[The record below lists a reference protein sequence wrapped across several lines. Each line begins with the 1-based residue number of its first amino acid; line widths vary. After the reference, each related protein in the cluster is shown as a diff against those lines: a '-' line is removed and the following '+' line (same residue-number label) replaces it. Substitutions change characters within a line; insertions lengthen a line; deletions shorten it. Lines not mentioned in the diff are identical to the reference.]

1 MHVVRPAHTSGTGVV
16 SLADAKEFLRVDSSD
31 EDTTI
36 TALLNAAVAWVEDYT
51 NRRFTPTVDLAT
63 SAIFYLERWRNAALA
78 YGPVTGITHV
88 KYNDTAGVLQTLDS
102 SKYYIGAATDGS
114 MMIYFHDTPDLETYN
129 AHPVRVTT
137 AVGVA
142 ASANVVHAVKMLV
155 AHWYENRRAVVT
167 GTITATIP
175 IAVESLLSVE
185 RIIDH
190 RQ

>member
-1 MHVVRPAHTSGTGVV
+1 MHVVRPPHTTGVAVV
-16 SLADAKEFLRVDSSD
+16 SFADVKEFLRVDSSD

-36 TALLNAAVAWVEDYT
+36 TALLDAAVAWVEDYC
-51 NRRFTPTVDLAT
+51 NRSFLVGNTAV
-63 SAIFYLERWRNAALA
+63 FHLERWRNAALA
-78 YGPVTGITHV
+78 YGPVTAITHV
-88 KYNDTAGVLQTLDS
+88 KYNDTAGVQQNLHA
-102 SKYYIGAATDGS
+102 SKYYTTKATDGS

-129 AHPVRVTT
+129 AHPIEIKA

-142 ASANVVHAVKMLV
+142 ETANVKHAVKMLV

>member
-1 MHVVRPAHTSGTGVV
+1 MHVVRPAHTTGTSVV
-16 SLADAKEFLRVDSSD
+16 PLSEAKEFLRVDSSD

-36 TALLNAAVAWVEDYT
+36 TALLDAAVAWVEDYC
-51 NRRFTPTVDLAT
+51 NRSF
-63 SAIFYLERWRNAALA
+63 SARSAVFHVERWRNAALA
-78 YGPVTGITHV
+78 YGPVTAITHV
-88 KYNDTAGVLQTLDS
+88 KYDDTSGAEQTLSTD
-102 SKYYIGAATDGS
+102 KYYIGAATDGS

-129 AHPVRVTT
+129 AHPVRVTA
-137 AVGVA
+137 AVGVEE
-142 ASANVVHAVKMLV
+142 SANVKHAVKMLV

>member
-16 SLADAKEFLRVDSSD
+16 TLADAKEFLRVDSSD

-36 TALLNAAVAWVEDYT
+36 TALLDAAVAWVEDYC
-51 NRRFTPTVDLAT
+51 NRSFTAGN
-63 SAIFYLERWRNAALA
+63 SAVFHVERWRNAALA
-78 YGPVTGITHV
+78 YGPVTAITHV
-88 KYNDTAGVLQTLDS
+88 KYDDTSGAEQTLDT

-129 AHPVRVTT
+129 AHPVRVTA
-137 AVGVA
+137 AVGVEE
-142 ASANVVHAVKMLV
+142 SANVKHAVKMLV

-167 GTITATIP
+167 GTTP
-175 IAVESLLSVE
+175 VQVPMAVESLLNVE

>member
-1 MHVVRPAHTSGTGVV
+1 MHVVRPAHTTGTNVV
-16 SLADAKEFLRVDSSD
+16 TLADAKEFLRVDSSD

-36 TALLNAAVAWVEDYT
+36 TALLNAAVAWVEDYC
-51 NRRFTPTVDLAT
+51 NCSFTAGGVAF
-63 SAIFYLERWRNAALA
+63 FYLERWRPAALA
-78 YGPVTGITHV
+78 YGPVTAITYV
-88 KYNDTAGVLQTLDS
+88 QYQDTAGVTKTLNATN
-102 SKYYIGAATDGS
+102 YYTTKATDGS

-129 AHPVRVTT
+129 AHPIEIKA
-137 AVGVA
+137 AVG
-142 ASANVVHAVKMLV
+142 ASETANVIHAVKMLV

-167 GTITATIP
+167 GTITATVP

>member
-1 MHVVRPAHTSGTGVV
+1 MHVVRPAHTTGTSVV

-36 TALLNAAVAWVEDYT
+36 T
-51 NRRFTPTVDLAT
+51 
-63 SAIFYLERWRNAALA
+63 
-78 YGPVTGITHV
+78 HV
-88 KYNDTAGVLQTLDS
+88 KYDDTTGAEQTLDT

-129 AHPVRVTT
+129 AHPVRVTA
-137 AVGVA
+137 AVGDT
-142 ASANVVHAVKMLV
+142 ASANVKHAVKMLV

-167 GTITATIP
+167 GTITATVP

>member
-1 MHVVRPAHTSGTGVV
+1 MHVVRPAHTTGTSVV
-16 SLADAKEFLRVDSSD
+16 PLSEAKEFLRVDSSD

-36 TALLNAAVAWVEDYT
+36 TALLDAAVAWVEDYC
-51 NRRFTPTVDLAT
+51 NRSLRSK
-63 SAIFYLERWRNAALA
+63 SAVFHLERWRNAALA
-78 YGPVTGITHV
+78 YGPVTAITHV
-88 KYNDTAGVLQTLDS
+88 KYDDTTGAEETLDT

-129 AHPVRVTT
+129 AHPVRVT
-137 AVGVA
+137 AQVGVNE
-142 ASANVVHAVKMLV
+142 SANVKHAVKMLV